1 MHRPLKKRS
10 RKTGMPPGSLVTIG
24 EPRSEPAELRLIH
37 YDAEHLDETVLTTLA
52 GCDQALSR
60 AGVTWLHIC
69 GVHQL
74 DVLRS
79 LDRFGLHPLVLE
91 DIANTAQRTK
101 YEDYGDYV
109 YIVLKLLSV
118 AGNGEVD
125 SEQVSIVLGKNF
137 VISVEEGPSGA
148 FDSVR
153 EMLQQNRAQARRM
166 GADYL
171 AYLLLD
177 KAVDNYFAILEAL
190 GERIEALQDTLL
202 HTAQAEQL
210 QDLHRL
216 RREAL
221 LLRRSIWPMRDVLA
235 AIERERSPL
244 IQDGTRI
251 YLRDVYDHAIH
262 IVDTIETD
270 RETLAGMLEIYVSS
284 ATNRLNEVIKVLTII
299 STIFIPPMFI
309 ASVYGMNFRYMPEL
323 AWPWGYAFAWAL
335 MAVFALGML
344 LYFKR
349 KRWL

>member
-1 MHRPLKKRS
+1 MSARKRRS
-10 RKTGMPPGSLVTIG
+10 RKTGMPPGSLVAIG
-24 EPRSEPAELRLIH
+24 EQRTDTTELRLIH
-37 YDAEHLDETVLTTLA
+37 YDAEHLDETTLTTLT

-60 AGVTWLHIC
+60 PGVTWLHIC
-69 GVHQL
+69 GVHQP
-74 DVLRS
+74 DVLRN

-91 DIANTAQRTK
+91 DIVNTAQRTK

-109 YIVLKLLSV
+109 YIVLKMLSV
-118 AGNGEVD
+118 TGNGEVD
-125 SEQVSIVLGKNF
+125 SEQVSILLGKKF

-153 EMLQQNRAQARRM
+153 EMLRQNRVQARRL

-177 KAVDNYFAILEAL
+177 KAVDNYFAILEAF
-190 GERIEALQDTLL
+190 GERVDAVQDALL
-202 HTAQAEQL
+202 HRAQTEQL

-216 RREAL
+216 RRQSL
-221 LLRRSIWPMRDVLA
+221 LLRRSIWPIRDMLA
-235 AIERERSPL
+235 SIERERSPL
-244 IQDGTRI
+244 IQDGTRV

-323 AWPWGYAFAWAL
+323 AWPWGYAFAWLLMTAL
-335 MAVFALGML
+335 ALGMVA
-344 LYFKR
+344 YFKR

>member
-1 MHRPLKKRS
+1 MQRPLKKRS
-10 RKTGMPPGSLVTIG
+10 RKTGMPPGSVVAIG
-24 EPRSEPAELRLIH
+24 ERRSDTTELRLTH
-37 YDAEHLDETVLTTLA
+37 YDAGHLDETALTTLA
-52 GCDQALSR
+52 DCAQTLSR
-60 AGVTWLHIC
+60 PGVTWLHIC

-118 AGNGEVD
+118 AGDGEVD

-153 EMLQQNRAQARRM
+153 EMLQQNRAQVRRM

-190 GERIEALQDTLL
+190 GERIDALQDALL
-202 HTAQAEQL
+202 HTAQSEQL